1 MVMSQIKNPGISSLK
16 ATATVANKGDNNTQ
30 SPYKPKHLGT
40 YLVDAGLL
48 TQNQINEALSEQKK
62 SRQRLGEVI
71 SSRGWIK
78 QQTIEYIMEE
88 VILPQQKK
96 QGFGASPA
104 LALTQMI
111 TATWI
116 VQSIY
121 LAASL
126 GIADLLKDGAK
137 SVDELA
143 QATDSQSSH
152 LYRVLRALASVD
164 VFTEVAPHQF
174 ALTELAQ
181 YLRSDIPGT
190 LRYISM
196 MLSDEW
202 HWNSWGDILHV
213 VKTGQ
218 PAMQNLYQVDNT
230 FEYLSQNPKSG
241 ATFNN
246 AMTGW
251 SKTVHTAV
259 VDAYDFSGVNKIVD
273 VAGGHGAL
281 IASILAANPHME
293 GVLFDLPH
301 VAANAKDLLE
311 REGVINRCKIV
322 GGDFFEAVPSGR
334 EVYIMS
340 HIVHDWGDEDCIKL
354 LKNVRESIGENGRL
368 LVVEMVIPPGNT
380 SHFGKLMD
388 ICMMTMYSAGRERT
402 EAEFRQLFQAAGFQ
416 LTQIIPTASPMS
428 VIEGVCA

>member
-1 MVMSQIKNPGISSLK
+1 MVMSQIINPRISSSKVTKNLADESK
-16 ATATVANKGDNNTQ
+16 NDAHFSGK
-30 SPYKPKHLGT
+30 SKHLGT

-62 SRQRLGEVI
+62 NKKRLGEVI

-78 QQTIEYIMEE
+78 QKTIEYMMEE
-88 VILPQQKK
+88 VIRPQQKNED
-96 QGFGASPA
+96 FGASPA
-104 LALTQMI
+104 MALTQMI

-137 SVDELA
+137 SVEELA
-143 QATDSQSSH
+143 QATDSQASY
-152 LYRVLRALASVD
+152 LYRVLRALASVG
-164 VFTEVAPHQF
+164 VFTEIAPNQF
-174 ALTELAQ
+174 ALTEMAQ
-181 YLRSDIPGT
+181 YLRSDIPGS

-218 PAMQNLYQVDNT
+218 PAMQHLYQVDNT

-241 ATFNN
+241 AIFNN

-259 VDAYDFSGVNKIVD
+259 VDTYDFSDINKIVD
-273 VAGGHGAL
+273 VAGGHGTL
-281 IASILAANPHME
+281 IASILAANPQME
-293 GVLFDLPH
+293 GVLFDMPH
-301 VAANAKDLLE
+301 VVANARDLLT
-311 REGVINRCKIV
+311 REGVIDRCKIV
-322 GGDFFEAVPSGR
+322 GGDFFEAVPSGGNA
-334 EVYIMS
+334 YIMS
-340 HIVHDWGDEDCIKL
+340 HIVHDWGDEDCVKF
-354 LKNVRESIGENGRL
+354 LKNIRQNIAENGRL
-368 LVVEMVIPPGNT
+368 LVVEMVVPAGNT
-380 SHFGKLMD
+380 PHLGKLMD

-402 EAEFRQLFQAAGFQ
+402 EAEYRQLFQAAGFR

-428 VIEGVCA
+428 VIECVCA

>member
-1 MVMSQIKNPGISSLK
+1 MSVTLNKKSETPSLK
-16 ATATVANKGDNNTQ
+16 ATKELIDGREQDTQ
-30 SPYKPKHLGT
+30 PLSKRKRLGN

-48 TQNQINEALSEQKK
+48 TKEQIHEALSEQQNTGK
-62 SRQRLGEVI
+62 RLGEVI
-71 SSRGWIK
+71 SSHGWTN
-78 QQTIEYIMEE
+78 QQTIEYMMEK
-88 VILPQQKK
+88 VILPEQQF
-96 QGFGASPA
+96 QDSEISPVMA
-104 LALTQMI
+104 LNQMI
-111 TATWI
+111 TATWT

-126 GIADLLKDGAK
+126 GIADLLKNGSK

-143 QATDSQSSH
+143 QATDSQVSY
-152 LYRVLRALASVD
+152 LYRVLRALASVG
-164 VFTEVAPHQF
+164 VFSEVAPNQF
-174 ALTELAQ
+174 ALTEMAQ
-181 YLRSDIPGT
+181 YLRSDIPGS

-218 PAMQNLYQVDNT
+218 PAMQHLYQIDNT

-241 ATFNN
+241 AIFNN

-259 VDAYDFSGVNKIVD
+259 VDSYDFSDINNIVD
-273 VAGGHGAL
+273 VAGGHGTL

-293 GVLFDLPH
+293 GVLFDMPH
-301 VAANAKDLLE
+301 VVANARDLLT
-311 REGVINRCKIV
+311 REGVIDRCKIV
-322 GGDFFEAVPSGR
+322 GGDFFEAAPSGGNA
-334 EVYIMS
+334 YIMS
-340 HIVHDWGDEDCIKL
+340 HIVHDWGDEDCVKF
-354 LKNVRESIGENGRL
+354 LKNIRQNIAENGRL
-368 LVVEMVIPPGNT
+368 LVVEMVVPAGNT
-380 SHFGKLMD
+380 PHLGKLMD

-402 EAEFRQLFQAAGFQ
+402 EAEYRQLFQAAGFR

-428 VIEGVCA
+428 VIECVCA